1 MHTLSNEIILGSQ
14 SPRRKEIFGF
24 FSVPFRQVSPD
35 FDELS
40 VMFGGDPASYA
51 IEIAKQKALSLVSQ
65 FPNHTILTA
74 DTVVFRNGTLYLKPE
89 TLDEA
94 MKMLRELSGKEH
106 QVYTGV
112 VVASRGK
119 VFSDAELTRVFFSE
133 LTDPQLRTYVNTF
146 QPLDKAGGYAIQ
158 KGGSLIVKRI
168 EGCYYNVMGLP
179 LHTVRRLMLNA
190 GVDLWDF
197 LKHT

>member
-1 MHTLSNEIILGSQ
+1 MAEEIILGSQ

-24 FSVPFRQVSPD
+24 FSVPFRQVSPE

-40 VMFGGDPASYA
+40 VLFGGDPASYA
-51 IEIAKQKALSLVSQ
+51 IEIAKQKALSLVSR

-74 DTVVFRNGTLYLKPE
+74 DTVVFRNGSLYLKPE
-89 TLDEA
+89 TLDDA
-94 MKMLRELSGKEH
+94 VQMLRELSGQEH

-112 VVASRGK
+112 TVAARGK
-119 VFSDAELTRVFFSE
+119 VFSDAEMTRVFFTQ
-133 LTDPQLRTYVNTF
+133 LTDSQIHTYVNTF

-179 LHTVRRLMLNA
+179 IHTVRRLMLNA

-197 LKHT
+197 LKHI